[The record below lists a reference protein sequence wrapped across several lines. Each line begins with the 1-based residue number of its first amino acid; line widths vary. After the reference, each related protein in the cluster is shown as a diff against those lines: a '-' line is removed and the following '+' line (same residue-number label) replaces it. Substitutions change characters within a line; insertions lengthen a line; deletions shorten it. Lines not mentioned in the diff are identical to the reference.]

1 MLLYDIVFDKA
12 MVYPLTYAREQADT
26 EYKRS
31 MMITKNVYY
40 PLSDMACLAV
50 EGDGAQALLQGQLT
64 ADIRLVDASHM
75 TWSALCRVD
84 GRVIAL
90 MYVVYWEGWKLC
102 LSADMLD
109 MVKRTLDLPARL
121 SKVTLR
127 PLQDLCIWGLH
138 GIVQG
143 LESPGAVK
151 LGDHYTACLGD
162 GDYLL
167 LSTHALEYEN
177 TALGSHFYNHR
188 LEMGHVRIY
197 PATTGLF
204 LPHYIGLPDKGYIA
218 FDKGC
223 YRGQEIIARM
233 QYRGNLKYHLE
244 IGRCITEASGIVGQK
259 SADPRDG
266 GRIVEWIDIG
276 EEEDGQVIYAVIS
289 ELR

>member
-1 MLLYDIVFDKA
+1 M
-12 MVYPLTYAREQADT
+12 MV
-26 EYKRS
+26 
-31 MMITKNVYY
+31 TKNVYY

-50 EGDGAQALLQGQLT
+50 EGEEAQAFLQGQLT
-64 ADIRLVDASHM
+64 ADMRQVDASHM

-102 LSADMLD
+102 LASDMLD
-109 MVKRTLDLPARL
+109 IVKQTLDLPARL

-127 PLQDLCIWGLH
+127 RLDDLYIWGLH
-138 GIVQG
+138 GRFPRC
-143 LESPGAVK
+143 ESSGAVQ

-167 LSTHALEYEN
+167 LSNNALEYEN
-177 TALGSHFYNHR
+177 TALASHFYTHR

-244 IGRCITEASGIVGQK
+244 IGRCITEAIGIIGQK

-266 GRIVEWIDIG
+266 GYGVEWVDTG

-289 ELR
+289 SVS